1 MAMAAELSRP
11 ATQAPLRTRLQ
22 SIDLLRGVVMVI
34 MAIDHARDLF
44 HADSQRFSP
53 EDLTQ
58 TTAAIFF
65 TRWITHF
72 CAPTFVFLAGTSAYL
87 LLTRGRRKAEL
98 SRFLWTRGLWLLV
111 VEMTLFLFAATFN
124 LTYEFVIWQVLWAL
138 GWSMIA
144 LSVLIHLRWTLLLAV
159 ALAMIGLH
167 NLLDGIAPA
176 QFGSFDWLWTILH
189 VGMTPLVVSEGH
201 TILVVYPLIPW
212 IGVMAAGYCFGRV
225 WDLTPDARRQL
236 LWRLGGTATMAFL
249 VLRAANAYGD
259 PAPWSTQ
266 STPVLSLLSF
276 LNVTKYPPS
285 LMFLLM
291 TLGPALIVLA
301 LLDRVAVSD
310 RHPLLVFGR
319 VPFFFYLAHW
329 YSLHLLALPLAW
341 LRYGHVEFI
350 FGLPP
355 TVGPFSRGYPADYGY
370 SLLTLYAI
378 WFAVIVGLYPVCL
391 WFSRVKARSRATWL
405 SYL

>member
-1 MAMAAELSRP
+1 MTASIEHSQP
-11 ATQAPLRTRLQ
+11 APALVPRSRLQ
-22 SIDLLRGVVMVI
+22 SIDLLRGAVMVI
-34 MAIDHARDLF
+34 MAIDHARDFF
-44 HADSQRFSP
+44 HADSQHFAP

-87 LLTRGRRKAEL
+87 LARRGRSTADL

-144 LSVLIHLRWTLLLAV
+144 LSVLIHIPWRVLLTLSV
-159 ALAMIGLH
+159 ALIGLH
-167 NLLDGIAPA
+167 NLFDAIAPT
-176 QFGSFDWLWTILH
+176 QFGRFGWLWTILH

-201 TILVVYPLIPW
+201 TILVVYPLVPW

-225 WDLTPDARRQL
+225 WDLEPVARRRL
-236 LWRLGGTATMAFL
+236 LWRLGAAATLAFV

-259 PAPWSTQ
+259 PAPWSIQ
-266 STPVLSLLSF
+266 STPTLSLLSF
-276 LNVTKYPPS
+276 LNTTKYPPS

-291 TLGPALIVLA
+291 TLGPALIMLA
-301 LLDRVAVSD
+301 WLDRVIVTE

-329 YSLHLLALPLAW
+329 YTLHLLALALAW
-341 LRYGHVEFI
+341 FRYGHADFI

-355 TVGPFSRGYPADYGY
+355 SAGPFSRGYPADYGY
-370 SLLTLYAI
+370 SLPVLYAI
-378 WFAVIVGLYPVCL
+378 WFAVVAGLYPVCL
-391 WFSRVKARSRATWL
+391 WFSRLKARSRAPWL